1 MKPETDFDARLH
13 EALHE
18 IYDPVLDEPVP
29 AALARFQYRRT
40 RQAVAAA
47 LVAASIAL
55 GLAAGWVLH
64 IQSGEL
70 EGRMV
75 RRAATAHEVYAAE
88 VRHPVEVGAAQEA
101 ELASWLSERLG
112 MPVVA
117 PDLRTAGL
125 ALVGGRLLPGETR
138 PAALLLYETRDG
150 RRATIYWAPDTTRKG
165 KGELGHAHERNVD
178 VFYWVDE
185 ECGYGVAS
193 ADIAKDQLARIA
205 RMVYDQLEH

>member
-1 MKPETDFDARLH
+1 MKPETEFDARLS

-18 IYDPVLDEPVP
+18 IYDPVLAEPVP
-29 AALARFQYRRT
+29 GALSDFQYRRI
-40 RQAVAAA
+40 RLAVQAAVVALAVAVG
-47 LVAASIAL
+47 LVA
-55 GLAAGWVLH
+55 GWILH
-64 IQSGEL
+64 LHGGEA
-70 EGRMV
+70 EARMV

-88 VRHPVEVGAAQEA
+88 VRHPVEVGAAREA
-101 ELASWLSERLG
+101 ELAGWQSERLG

-125 ALVGGRLLPGETR
+125 ALVGGRLLPGEIR

-165 KGELGHAHERNVD
+165 KAALGYARERNVN

-193 ADIAKDQLARIA
+193 GDIAKDHLGRIA
-205 RMVYDQLEH
+205 RMVYAQLEH